1 MNVVSK
7 HEIED
12 LRRII
17 KEEELREILEA
28 DKL

>member
-1 MNVVSK
+1 MSIVSK